1 MLVSKSDFLYLFF
14 IFALFFMLEYKVI
27 EHNSKDYWDT
37 VHLREL
43 VLRQPL
49 GMRFSSEELEL
60 ENNSYHIAAYDENH
74 KIIGS
79 AMFVPLSPSKLKMRQ
94 VVVAEDWQRRGI
106 GKELLEFAENF
117 AQSKDYQLIEANV
130 RQTAMGFYES
140 LDYIKVGKEFVEV
153 GIAHMKVEK
162 KIG

>member
-1 MLVSKSDFLYLFF
+1 
-14 IFALFFMLEYKVI
+14 MLEFKVI
-27 EHNSKDYWDT
+27 EHNSKEYWDT

-60 ENNSYHIAAYDENH
+60 ENSSYHIAAFDENH
-74 KIIGS
+74 KIIGA
-79 AMFVPLSPSKLKMRQ
+79 AMFVPLSSKKLKMRQ
-94 VVVAEDWQRRGI
+94 VVIATDWQRRGI
-106 GKELLEFAENF
+106 GKELVEFAETF
-117 AQSKDYQLIEANV
+117 AKSKHYELIEANV

-140 LDYIKVGKEFVEV
+140 MDYKKVGKEFTEV

-162 KIG
+162 NLA

>member
-1 MLVSKSDFLYLFF
+1 
-14 IFALFFMLEYKVI
+14 MLEFRVI

-60 ENNSYHIAAYDENH
+60 ENNSYHIAVYDETK
-74 KIIGS
+74 KIIGA
-79 AMFVPLSPSKLKMRQ
+79 AMFVPLSSTKLKMRQ
-94 VVVAEDWQRRGI
+94 VVVAEDWQGRGI
-106 GKELLEFAENF
+106 GKELIEFAENF
-117 AQSKDYQLIEANV
+117 AQSKDYHLIEANV

-140 LDYIKVGKEFVEV
+140 MNYQKQGKEFTEV
-153 GIAHMKVEK
+153 GIPHMKVEK
-162 KIG
+162 KLNS

>member
-1 MLVSKSDFLYLFF
+1 
-14 IFALFFMLEYKVI
+14 MLEFRVI

-60 ENNSYHIAAYDENH
+60 ENNSYHIAVYDETQ
-74 KIIGS
+74 KIIGA
-79 AMFVPLSPSKLKMRQ
+79 AMFVPLSSTKLKMRQ
-94 VVVAEDWQRRGI
+94 VVVAEDWQGRGI
-106 GKELLEFAENF
+106 GKELIEFAENF

-140 LDYIKVGKEFVEV
+140 MNYQKQGKEFTEV
-153 GIAHMKVEK
+153 GIPHMKVEK
-162 KIG
+162 KLNS

>member
-1 MLVSKSDFLYLFF
+1 
-14 IFALFFMLEYKVI
+14 MLEFRVI

-60 ENNSYHIAAYDENH
+60 ENNSYHIAVYDETH
-74 KIIGS
+74 KIIGA
-79 AMFVPLSPSKLKMRQ
+79 AMFVPLSSTKLKMRQ
-94 VVVAEDWQRRGI
+94 VVVAEDWQGRGI
-106 GKELLEFAENF
+106 GKELIEFAENF

-130 RQTAMGFYES
+130 RQTAIGFYES
-140 LDYIKVGKEFVEV
+140 MNYQKQGKEFTEI
-153 GIAHMKVEK
+153 GIPHMKVEK
-162 KIG
+162 KLNS

>member
-1 MLVSKSDFLYLFF
+1 
-14 IFALFFMLEYKVI
+14 MLEFRVI

-74 KIIGS
+74 KIIGT
-79 AMFVPLSPSKLKMRQ
+79 AMFVPLSATKLKMRQ
-94 VVVAEDWQRRGI
+94 VVVAEDWQGRGI
-106 GKELLEFAENF
+106 GKELIEFAENF
-117 AQSKDYQLIEANV
+117 AKSKGYQLIEANV
-130 RQTAMGFYES
+130 RQTAIGFYES
-140 LDYIKVGKEFVEV
+140 MNYQKQGKEFTEV
-153 GIAHMKVEK
+153 GILHTKVEK
-162 KIG
+162 KLNP